1 LIQIKR
7 RAYSPGFSTHAI
19 LQNVIDTMLSQDS
32 MVFNGSKLSR
42 RASTPGQE
50 PMPLL
55 TETLDPAADGMR
67 QAIRDAYLTDEA
79 GIIECLLPLAAL
91 DPQQAQTT
99 TVTALTLIEAVRTTD
114 THIVDIESF
123 LREFKLSTQEG
134 MLLMC
139 LAEALLR
146 LPDEATAERLIQ
158 DTLSQGDWSRHLGR
172 SDSLF
177 TNAGTWA
184 LVLTGRFMDW
194 QGDRGEGVF
203 ADLKKLLAKSG
214 TPAVRLAI
222 TQAIRILAQRFVMGR
237 NIAEALERSRPAENA
252 GYCHSFDMLGE
263 AAMTEAAALA
273 YFEAY
278 REAIAALAGTANSV
292 SVKFSALHPRYEST
306 QRERVL
312 AELPPRLLDL
322 ARAALRANIGLTV
335 DAEESERL
343 DMSVDVFERV
353 YRHPDLLDYHG
364 LGLAVQAY
372 QKRALPLIDWLAQ
385 LARSLGK
392 RMPLRLVKGAYW
404 DTEIKRAQVQG
415 LAGYPVYT
423 RKTATDVSYLA
434 CAQRLLAA
442 RDAFLPQFA
451 THNAYTVAAILALSG
466 GHRDF
471 EFQRLYGMGEALYD
485 KVLADASLAAPCR
498 VYAPVGGHEALLP
511 YLVRRLLENG
521 ANASFVHS
529 VADPAIAVGQLVADP
544 VAALRALEVKPHPR
558 IVLPQD
564 IYGSERR
571 NSQGF
576 SFADANAVAP
586 LLGQMRLTLGRPYE
600 ATALID
606 GLPCS
611 GAQREIRSPA
621 DGECL
626 VGHVTEADEGALQR
640 ALAGATAAAAPWAAT
655 PAVQRA
661 ECLDRAADLIEA
673 ERATLMALLAREGG
687 KSLPDGL
694 AEVRE
699 AADYCRYYAALVRR
713 DFATPRTLQGPT
725 GELNQFALHG
735 RGLFAAISPWNFPLA
750 IFVGQIAA
758 ALAAG
763 NAVIA
768 KPSRQT
774 PLVGFHAVRLLHRA
788 GIPASVLHYAPGPGA
803 ALGGRLA
810 GDERVKGV
818 VFTGSTGTA
827 QSINRLLAARHGA
840 IVPFIAETGGQ
851 NVMIA
856 DSSALPEHV
865 VSDVLQ
871 SAFNSAG
878 QRCSALRVLFVQ
890 EEIAERLLPLL
901 CGAMQELVIGDP
913 MNLATD
919 VGPVIDA
926 AAQLELLQH
935 IEKMR
940 RLAKPLCELRLPAD
954 TAKGT
959 FVAPCAFEIPGL
971 DMLEGEVFGPVLHV
985 IRYQRSALDKVI
997 DAINGTG
1004 YGLTLGIASRIE
1016 STIRQIQSR
1025 ARVGNIYVNRNMIG
1039 AVVGVQPFGGE
1050 GLSGTGP
1057 KAGGPNYLLRF
1068 ATERTVSVNTAAI
1081 GGNTGLSA
1089 LE

>member
-1 LIQIKR
+1 MDTTANNLR
-7 RAYSPGFSTHAI
+7 RAIG
-19 LQNVIDTMLSQDS
+19 
-32 MVFNGSKLSR
+32 
-42 RASTPGQE
+42 
-50 PMPLL
+50 
-55 TETLDPAADGMR
+55 
-67 QAIRDAYLTDEA
+67 DAYLTDETEA
-79 GIIECLLPLAAL
+79 VERLLSLAAL
-91 DPQQAQTT
+91 DAKQTQTT
-99 TVTALTLIEAVRTTD
+99 ADTARVLIEAVRATD
-114 THIVDIESF
+114 THVVDIESF

-146 LPDEATAERLIQ
+146 LPDEATAERLIR
-158 DTLSQGDWSRHLGR
+158 DTLSQGDWRQHLGR

-194 QGDRGEGVF
+194 QGDSGEGIF
-203 ADLKKLLAKSG
+203 TDFKKLLAKSG
-214 TPAVRLAI
+214 TQALRVAI
-222 TQAIRILAQRFVMGR
+222 THAMRILADRFVMGR
-237 NIAEALERSRPAENA
+237 TIAEALERSRGAEKA

-263 AAMTEAAALA
+263 AAMTEAVAHA

-278 REAIAALAGTANSV
+278 RSAIAALAGTANSI
-292 SVKFSALHPRYEST
+292 SVKLSALHPRYEST

-312 AELPPRLLDL
+312 AELVPRLLDL
-322 ARAALRANIGLTV
+322 VCAAQSANIGLTV

-343 DMSVDVFERV
+343 DLSLDVFEQV
-353 YRHPDLLDYHG
+353 FGHPDIANYYG

-372 QKRALPLIDWLAQ
+372 QKRALSVIDWLAQ
-385 LARSLGK
+385 LARSRHK

-423 RKTATDVSYLA
+423 RKIATDVSYLA

-442 RDAFLPQFA
+442 RDAFYPQFA
-451 THNAYTVAAILALSG
+451 THNAHTVAAILALSKG
-466 GHRDF
+466 QRDF

-485 KVLADASLAAPCR
+485 GVFADAALAVPCR
-498 VYAPVGGHEALLP
+498 VYAPVGSHEELLP

-521 ANASFVHS
+521 ANASFVHG
-529 VADPAIAVGQLVADP
+529 VADPAIAVDQLVADP

-558 IVLPQD
+558 IALPRD
-564 IYGSERR
+564 IYGTERR

-576 SFADANAVAP
+576 SFADASALEP
-586 LLGQMRLTLGRPYE
+586 LLGQMRLALEHPYN

-606 GLPCS
+606 GVPCS
-611 GAQREIRSPA
+611 GAQREIRSPT
-621 DGECL
+621 DGEHR
-626 VGHVTEADEGALQR
+626 VGDVAEADEAVLQR
-640 ALAGATAAAAPWAAT
+640 ALAGATTAVAPWAAT
-655 PAVQRA
+655 PAGERA
-661 ECLDRAADLIEA
+661 ASLERAADLIEA

-687 KSLPDGL
+687 KTLPDGL

-699 AADYCRYYAALVRR
+699 AADYCRYYAALARR
-713 DFATPRTLQGPT
+713 DFSRPRTLAGPT
-725 GELNQFALHG
+725 GELNQMALHG
-735 RGLFAAISPWNFPLA
+735 RGVFAAISPWNFPLA

-768 KPSRQT
+768 KPARQT

-788 GIPASVLHYAPGPGA
+788 GIPASALQYVPGPGTT
-803 ALGGRLA
+803 LGARLA
-810 GDERVKGV
+810 SDERVNGV
-818 VFTGSTGTA
+818 VFTGSTATA
-827 QSINRLLAARHGA
+827 QSINRLLAARCGA

-851 NVMIA
+851 NAMIA
-856 DSSALPEHV
+856 DSSALPEQV
-865 VSDVLQ
+865 VADVLQ

-890 EEIAERLLPLL
+890 EEIAGRLLALL

-913 MNLATD
+913 MSLATD

-926 AAQLELLQH
+926 VAKTDLQQH

-940 RLAKPLCELRLPAD
+940 KMAKPLCELRLPAG
-954 TAKGT
+954 AQKGT

-971 DMLEGEVFGPVLHV
+971 DVLEGEVFGPVLHV
-985 IRYQRSALDKVI
+985 IRYQRSALNNVI

-1016 STIRQIQSR
+1016 STIRHIQSR
-1025 ARVGNIYVNRNMIG
+1025 ARVGNVYVNRNMIG

-1068 ATERTVSVNTAAI
+1068 ATERTVSINTSAI

-1089 LE
+1089 LD